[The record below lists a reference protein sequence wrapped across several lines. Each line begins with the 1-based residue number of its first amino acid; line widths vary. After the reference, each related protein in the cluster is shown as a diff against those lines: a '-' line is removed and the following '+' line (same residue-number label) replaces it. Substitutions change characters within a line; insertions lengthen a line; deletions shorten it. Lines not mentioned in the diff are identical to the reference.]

1 MNKLFKMNYI
11 PGVLVLMFFFSGC
24 SKDES
29 QLNSTLKVS
38 NITAI
43 SSNDMIGH
51 WELSGMMADTAIDL
65 DSDNAS
71 SRNLL
76 DETTCFNT
84 MSITFNEDGTF
95 ISNNAQMTF
104 ESGASNNEFFCLS
117 DRMDDGEWQVSND
130 SLILTFLVDGKTYT
144 HKKLIDLASN
154 KFSLEV
160 TKLESDQYVN
170 DPGDTQASPIR
181 ILELE
186 YTKS

>member
-1 MNKLFKMNYI
+1 MNNLFKMNYLPVI
-11 PGVLVLMFFFSGC
+11 LALMFIISGC
-24 SKDES
+24 TKDES
-29 QLNSTLKVS
+29 ALNSTLKVS

-51 WELSGMMADTAIDL
+51 WELSGMIADTEIDL
-65 DSDNAS
+65 NSDNHYNK
-71 SRNLL
+71 NLL
-76 DETTCFNT
+76 NETSCFNT

-117 DRMDDGEWQVSND
+117 DRMDDGEWEVSNN
-130 SLILTFLVDGKTYT
+130 SLILTFLMDGKTYT
-144 HKKLIDLASN
+144 HKKVIDLASN